1 MTAFVV
7 DANVWLAAV
16 NADAASHEAARAL
29 LDAAAED
36 EVGLTLCTLDL
47 TLYEVVNAA
56 VVLWKSTSAA
66 EHVAELVHVTCAG
79 DLRLVD
85 ESLLRHAADLATRH
99 DLTIYDAAY
108 VAAAQ
113 ERDRLL
119 VSGDLKDLVKPGLA
133 ITAADALSVM

>member
-1 MTAFVV
+1 MTTFVV

-16 NADAASHEAARAL
+16 NVDAASHEAARAL

-36 EVGLTLCTLDL
+36 KLALCALDL

-66 EHVAELVHVTCAG
+66 ERVAELVHVTCAG

-85 ESLLRHAADLATRH
+85 EPLLLYAADLAMRH

-133 ITAADALSVM
+133 VTAADALSAM